1 MQTRAFSW
9 HTLYLRWAGLF
20 SACLGL
26 LSAALLLISFRED
39 ASNIKLIEAISGICG
54 ILLSNFI
61 GKDILDQVRNREE
74 SVGLITNTQARLAFV
89 GTRFTFILAG
99 LIGLLLLG
107 TIVFFSVSTFD
118 RINLVCSAPNM
129 KDWMRCAHDL
139 FGLIF
144 A

>member
-1 MQTRAFSW
+1 MQTRTFSW
-9 HTLYLRWAGLF
+9 RTLYLRWAGLF

-26 LSAALLLISFRED
+26 LSATLLLISFRED
-39 ASNIKLIEAISGICG
+39 VPNIKLIEVISGICG

-99 LIGLLLLG
+99 LIVLLLLG
-107 TIVFFSVSTFD
+107 TIVFLLVSPYE
-118 RINLVCSAPNM
+118 RSSMVCSGPSFE
-129 KDWMRCAHDL
+129 DVIRCARDFL
-139 FGLIF
+139 GLH
-144 A
+144 